1 VCNFYPC
8 HKNYD
13 QIRECFPLLRKA
25 LPGLFLRIFSSITY
39 PQKPGFSKRDLL
51 LWKVPTSQA
60 LLGSSDQWK
69 VPASLSL
76 FLKSEKIPALLY
88 VGKGHEYRPFR
99 DFRRLPAL
107 GTDLWAQISNH
118 QKGLSDPSP
127 IQKSPAIN
135 LLSIFRVSLS

>member
-88 VGKGHEYRPFR
+88 VGKGHEYRPFS
-99 DFRRLPAL
+99 DFRRLLAL
-107 GTDLWAQISNH
+107 GTDLKS
-118 QKGLSDPSP
+118 QKGLCFVSGPSP